1 MTNKTYIP
9 LLIES
14 IKATVDLQQ
23 HRFAGFDGGYCTAG
37 IKALG
42 VTDVSTPKGE
52 YAPVAALGILLIE
65 VGGTIAAGD
74 AVASDAEG
82 RAVKAADSAVINGY
96 AVDAG
101 TTGQE
106 IRIIRGI

>member
-14 IKATVDLQQ
+14 LKTTIDLRP
-23 HRFAGFDGGYCTAG
+23 HRFAGFNGAYCTAG

-42 VTDVSTPKGE
+42 VTDASTPGGE
-52 YAPVAALGILLIE
+52 YAPVAVLGILLVE
-65 VGGTIAAGD
+65 AGGTIAAGD

-82 RAVKAADSAVINGY
+82 RAVKAVDSAAINGY
-96 AVDAG
+96 AIDAG
-101 TTGQE
+101 TAGQE

>member
-1 MTNKTYIP
+1 M
-9 LLIES
+9 LS
-14 IKATVDLQQ
+14 A
-23 HRFAGFDGGYCTAG
+23 
-37 IKALG
+37 
-42 VTDVSTPKGE
+42 
-52 YAPVAALGILLIE
+52 
-65 VGGTIAAGD
+65 D

-82 RAVKAADSAVINGY
+82 RAVKAVDSAVINGY